1 MKNRALSALLILI
14 GVALFI
20 SCQQK
25 PHPKVD
31 QERFG
36 ILPNG
41 DTVMRYTLTNA
52 SGMRVRILNYGGIV
66 QSLEVP
72 DRKGTLGDVVLGFD
86 SLDQYVRQS
95 PYFGAIIGR
104 FGNRIAHGT
113 FTLDDSI
120 YHVYLNDGPNSL
132 HGGQFGFDKKIWAV
146 IPFATDS
153 TEGLRLH
160 YLSPDGEENYPGNLN
175 VQVTYTLDSQD
186 ALRIDYEATTDKPTI
201 VNLTNHSY
209 FNLNGGQGTVL
220 RQELMLNAD
229 TYLPVDSTSI
239 PTGELA
245 PVAGT
250 PMDFLKPT
258 PVGARINADFVQLKL
273 VKGGYDHCW
282 VLNTRGDL
290 SQVAASLYDP
300 ENGRFLQVY
309 TTEPGVQFYSGN
321 FLDGTLQGKYG
332 NVYPRHGSVVLE
344 TEHYPDSPNQLQF
357 PSTVLRPGDTL
368 HSTTIYR
375 FSVK

>member
-1 MKNRALSALLILI
+1 MKNLAVSVLLVLI
-14 GVALFI
+14 GVAPFV
-20 SCQQK
+20 SCQHR
-25 PHPKVD
+25 PDSKVA

-36 ILPNG
+36 ILPGG
-41 DTVMRYTLTNA
+41 DTVVRYTLTNA
-52 SGMRVRILNYGGIV
+52 SGMRVRVLNYGGII

-72 DRKGTLGDVVLGFD
+72 DRQGNLADVVLGFD

-104 FGNRIAHGT
+104 FGNRIARGV
-113 FTLDDSI
+113 FTLNDSV
-120 YHVYLNDGPNSL
+120 YHLYLNDGPNSL
-132 HGGQFGFDKKIWAV
+132 HGGQFGFDKKIWTV
-146 IPFATDS
+146 TPFATDT
-153 TEGLRLH
+153 TEGLELH
-160 YLSPDGEENYPGNLN
+160 YLSPDGEENYPGNLD
-175 VQVTYTLDSQD
+175 VHVTYTLDQHN

-229 TYLPVDSTSI
+229 RYLPVDSTLI

-258 PVGARINADFVQLKL
+258 PVGARINADFAQLKL

-290 SQVAASLYDP
+290 GQVAASLYDP

-321 FLDGTLQGKYG
+321 FLDGTLRGKQGH
-332 NVYPRHGSVVLE
+332 VYPMHGSVVLE
-344 TEHYPDSPNQLQF
+344 TEHYPDSPNQEEF
-357 PSTVLRPGDTL
+357 PSTVLRPGDTYR
-368 HSTTIYR
+368 STTIFQ
-375 FSVK
+375 FSVR